1 MDAKKRE
8 IRTLDC
14 QLRVR
19 EAAPDAQG
27 ESRTIEGT
35 AIVFNAES
43 EVLDDWGY
51 RFREVI
57 LPSAATMEF
66 LNSQDIKMNML
77 HERELTI
84 ARANKGQGTLKLSVD
99 ERGVN
104 FEFDAPR
111 CDIGDRCLEM
121 VRRGDYSGC
130 SFEFWPDEYDEEVT
144 HEDGEAEGKITHRK
158 FKAITALTIGMDP
171 AYRQTTVNARELTE
185 RACGDGDDEQRAC
198 GTGDDDQRGCGG
210 GEKPE
215 ERQDCEDT
223 KSEGDKPDEMTDEER
238 AAAEQVAKQAEAE
251 KAAAELAEREQ
262 KEREAVAIARARRHI
277 INLYGRPT
285 DDYDMDF

>member
-104 FEFDAPR
+104 FSFDAPK

-130 SFEFWPDEYDEEVT
+130 SFEFYPKDYEVERTKGADGKDEVVIRHKSFEYL
-144 HEDGEAEGKITHRK
+144 G
-158 FKAITALTIGMDP
+158 ALTIGMDP
-171 AYRQTTVNARELTE
+171 AYRQTSVNAREMDKQTPE
-185 RACGDGDDEQRAC
+185 GKAEIAAKEQA
-198 GTGDDDQRGCGG
+198 QR
-210 GEKPE
+210 
-215 ERQDCEDT
+215 
-223 KSEGDKPDEMTDEER
+223 
-238 AAAEQVAKQAEAE
+238 EAE
-251 KAAAELAEREQ
+251 EAKLKREQ
-262 KEREAVAIARARRHI
+262 LAVAQRKRNLRKIENQ
-277 INLYGRPT
+277 INHCLT
-285 DDYDMDF
+285 F